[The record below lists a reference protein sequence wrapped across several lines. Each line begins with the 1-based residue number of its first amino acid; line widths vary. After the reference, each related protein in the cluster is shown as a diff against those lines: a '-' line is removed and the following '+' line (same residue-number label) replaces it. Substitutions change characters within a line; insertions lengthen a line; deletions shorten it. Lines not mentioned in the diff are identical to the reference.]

1 MITTFLFCH
10 VSLTRGLMFLVI
22 LLAVALPCRCLSL
35 AKDAKPM
42 QGSDIGFTVLE
53 RALNFNGA
61 QSLSIPRVPAL
72 IPEYSVSL
80 CVRYGAR
87 DSTPRVLFAQS
98 ASRTGICLAIA
109 TDVASAEFYL
119 VQIGANDHLVGFS
132 GTLSPSLSV
141 GVWYKFTITVTETDV
156 AVWVN
161 GEQRL
166 NARISSHG
174 SCSEGSA
181 VVGGAQDGIG
191 QGFIGQ
197 MKSIRIQ
204 NFTAVADQSNCE
216 DSFSIVDHR
225 TELSDSSQF
234 AAFVPSQFPDFSIFG
249 CLSITPS
256 TNPSGGPLF
265 TNSNSSRCFQWSINP
280 NANSMSVATSSRVFS
295 SVGGSGSPN
304 LRSPTRAYR
313 SVGLV
318 VTNSRLQFYLDQREF
333 ASITTD
339 APLALCE
346 GEGFIGG
353 VNDIDS
359 RFLSGTLSQ
368 LTLVPRALTEIP
380 DVCGTELVSPT
391 PSLTPNIFGA
401 PSHTPVVSS
410 SQPNILVFGC
420 VGVAIAIG
428 LLVCACV
435 IRFLA
440 KRKSSQPRV
449 LGKTKVGLT
458 RKFSQTR
465 IQAAVKQ

>member
-216 DSFSIVDHR
+216 PNFLIRRNSPRLFRHSFQTFRS
-225 TELSDSSQF
+225 L
-234 AAFVPSQFPDFSIFG
+234 
-249 CLSITPS
+249 
-256 TNPSGGPLF
+256 
-265 TNSNSSRCFQWSINP
+265 
-280 NANSMSVATSSRVFS
+280 VAS
-295 SVGGSGSPN
+295 
-304 LRSPTRAYR
+304 RSPPVRIRPAGR
-313 SVGLV
+313 S
-318 VTNSRLQFYLDQREF
+318 
-333 ASITTD
+333 
-339 APLALCE
+339 
-346 GEGFIGG
+346 
-353 VNDIDS
+353 
-359 RFLSGTLSQ
+359 
-368 LTLVPRALTEIP
+368 
-380 DVCGTELVSPT
+380 SPT
-391 PSLTPNIFGA
+391 PILLDASSGQSTPTQIPCQLRHRRECSRASGVLALQIFGHPPA
-401 PSHTPVVSS
+401 R
-410 SQPNILVFGC
+410 
-420 VGVAIAIG
+420 IG
-428 LLVCACV
+428 ALD
-435 IRFLA
+435 
-440 KRKSSQPRV
+440 
-449 LGKTKVGLT
+449 
-458 RKFSQTR
+458 
-465 IQAAVKQ
+465 